1 MMSRLAA
8 ACLLS
13 LMGATA
19 SAAPVLFDGSWKTQ
33 RFSLFSANA
42 YGFRGDTLT
51 VRSTGSVSLA
61 YHALPMQ
68 RWPATR
74 ASWTWQV
81 DEGVPATDL
90 RRKGGDDRNLAM
102 YFVFL
107 PQAEA
112 ERLKGKNVK
121 RLLRNDAA
129 RVLVYVWGG
138 RHARGSVLDSPYLG
152 KRGKTLVL
160 RPSGTGAAREQ
171 VDLARDYARAF
182 GGAPGALVGLA
193 VSGDSD
199 DTASMIKAA
208 VSGLRVE

>member
-1 MMSRLAA
+1 MILRLAFICALAVWGA
-8 ACLLS
+8 A
-13 LMGATA
+13 A
-19 SAAPVLFDGSWKTQ
+19 SAGPVLFDGSWKTQ

-42 YGFRGDTLT
+42 YGFQGDTLT
-51 VRSTGSVSLA
+51 MRSAGSVSLA
-61 YHALPMQ
+61 YHALPVQ

-81 DEGVPATDL
+81 DKGVPATDL
-90 RRKGGDDRNLAM
+90 RRKGGDDRNLAL

-107 PQAEA
+107 PEAEA
-112 ERLKGKNVK
+112 ARLRGKNVK
-121 RLLRNDAA
+121 RLLRSDAA

-138 RHARGSVLDSPYLG
+138 SHARGSLLDSPYLG
-152 KRGKTLVL
+152 HRGKTLVL

-199 DTASMIKAA
+199 DTEGMITAA
-208 VSGLRVE
+208 ISGLRVE